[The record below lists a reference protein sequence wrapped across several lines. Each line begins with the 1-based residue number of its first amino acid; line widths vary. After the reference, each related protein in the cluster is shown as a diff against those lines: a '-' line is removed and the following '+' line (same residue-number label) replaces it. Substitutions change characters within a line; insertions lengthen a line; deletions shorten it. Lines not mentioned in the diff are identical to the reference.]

1 MPRTEEP
8 KKRAIRICGDCGYEL
23 RPDND
28 GPCPMC
34 ERFEQ
39 LRIDF
44 TVPRPSDLAA
54 HRADV
59 RHTDVLS
66 AAPDARPPT
75 VAEYRAILAERRDGS
90 TPAGQ
95 SRAMV
100 IRTPG
105 LTQIR
110 VPLSGSANKPDE
122 DVSASPVA
130 HRPPGKKEPSSTSRK
145 KAKGRKGKADG
156 RRAARARARSLSA
169 AEENRPPPT
178 GASAAPTSADLP
190 AAGNSAALPR
200 GPQAQSVVA
209 VATESVLTSRQP
221 ARPLMRA
228 PPVRRGDPHSR
239 GGAAGPWPVLVA
251 VVAASALI
259 GAAVSILLGSP

>member
-44 TVPRPSDLAA
+44 AVPRPSDLAA
-54 HRADV
+54 HRAEV
-59 RHTDVLS
+59 RHTDVS
-66 AAPDARPPT
+66 AAPDAPPPT
-75 VAEYRAILAERRDGS
+75 AAEYRAILAERRDGS
-90 TPAGQ
+90 TSAGQ
-95 SRAMV
+95 SRGGV

-110 VPLSGSANKPDE
+110 VPPSGSAKKPDE
-122 DVSASPVA
+122 DVPASPVA
-130 HRPPGKKEPSSTSRK
+130 PRLPGKKEPSSTSRK

-169 AEENRPPPT
+169 AEENRPQPT
-178 GASAAPTSADLP
+178 GASAARTSADLP
-190 AAGNSAALPR
+190 AADNSAALPR

-228 PPVRRGDPHSR
+228 PPVRRLEPHSR
-239 GGAAGPWPVLVA
+239 GGAAGPSPVLVA

-259 GAAVSILLGSP
+259 GAAVSILLWSP